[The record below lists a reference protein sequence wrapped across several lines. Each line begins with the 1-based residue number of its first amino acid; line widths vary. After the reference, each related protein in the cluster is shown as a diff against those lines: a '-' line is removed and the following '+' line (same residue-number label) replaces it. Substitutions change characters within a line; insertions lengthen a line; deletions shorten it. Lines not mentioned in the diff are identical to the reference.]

1 MDMPKR
7 VKAGRLRGQWSVVYS
22 GSGRKKRGAPR
33 YGVTRKAKSQAVKAA
48 ARYNARRR

>member
-1 MDMPKR
+1 MEMPKR

-33 YGVTRKAKSQAVKAA
+33 YGVGQEG
-48 ARYNARRR
+48 